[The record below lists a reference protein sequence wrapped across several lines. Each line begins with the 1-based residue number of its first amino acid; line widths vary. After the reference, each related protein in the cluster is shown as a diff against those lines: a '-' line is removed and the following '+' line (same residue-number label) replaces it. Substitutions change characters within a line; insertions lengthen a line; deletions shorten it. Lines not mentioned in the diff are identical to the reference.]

1 MLVSCKVSY
10 STLVYVEQ
18 QGAQLAGFFE
28 KQDTP
33 VEFLKDPSSWLP
45 IEKLENFLRHLCEH
59 LGYEDGEAFLRDVG
73 RSNHQLRAWGVLDSV
88 LKMVESPR
96 DIFSQPDRFLS
107 YFLSPHP
114 EVKIL
119 KQDNKIISFQLAK
132 PNIDFPLIDSY
143 LIGAVEGLPY
153 YMSKPMA
160 KIDHQDGVYHLHWEE
175 EQESLFTGEEK
186 SRRQFHPD
194 MVQSVIE
201 SLHEHQQSLEKT
213 KRSSSKRSKS
223 TISEEDFE
231 EKVREQVHLQMAHW
245 LEQRQLF
252 EETLFKVKNDFYKL
266 YDYFTRAQQLVTLIS
281 GTARK
286 ASVREAMRR
295 VDWPYVQ
302 KEFPDMIESACDS
315 ILSLK
320 DAIDHIEARDL
331 QSPAPVDEKTPVDLN
346 ELIDTVIE
354 GLPIGPRHL
363 KIDKHWLLDKKI
375 AVDPKSFSEVI
386 ENILNSSIE
395 RSRNGSEVRVVT
407 RPNGPKVEI
416 EITDTGQGFGEDDLK
431 NIFSDSQLS
440 ETSLR
445 ESQEIIR
452 NHDGNISISSRYGEG
467 ATFLIEL
474 PLH

>member
-18 QGAQLAGFFE
+18 QGAQLGGFFE

-45 IEKLENFLRHLCEH
+45 IEKLESFLRHLCDH
-59 LGYEDGEAFLRDVG
+59 LGYEDGESFLRDVG

-119 KQDNKIISFQLAK
+119 KQESETIAFQLAK
-132 PNIDFPLIDSY
+132 ANTDFPLIDAY

-153 YMSKPMA
+153 YMAKPMA
-160 KIDHQDGVYHLHWEE
+160 KIDFKDEVYYLQWED
-175 EQESLFTGEEK
+175 EQESLFTEEEK
-186 SRRQFHPD
+186 TRRQFHPD
-194 MVQSVIE
+194 MVQSVID

-213 KRSSSKRSKS
+213 KMNSSRRSQVSMSQG
-223 TISEEDFE
+223 EFED
-231 EKVREQVHLQMAHW
+231 KVREQVHLQMSHW

-266 YDYFTRAQQLVTLIS
+266 YDYFTRAQQLVTLIG

-320 DAIDHIEARDL
+320 EAINHIEERGL
-331 QSPAPVDEKTPVDLN
+331 TPQSSLSEKTPVDLN
-346 ELIDTVIE
+346 ELIDGVIE
-354 GLPIGPRHL
+354 SLPIGPRHL

-407 RPNGPKVEI
+407 RPNGRKVEI
-416 EITDTGQGFGEDDLK
+416 EITDTGQGFEEKDLK
-431 NIFSDSQLS
+431 NIFSESDCPEVNLKHSQN
-440 ETSLR
+440 
-445 ESQEIIR
+445 IIR
-452 NHDGNISISSRYGEG
+452 NHDGDISISSQYGEG